1 MSRDYNKVLVKRI
14 KKVISE
20 YTKEAQTRVKQ
31 MWSQYNDK
39 DLGNAMLG
47 VLIDADLTGIVSATI
62 SAVGQK
68 FWVLEFGRGSLMERD
83 REENPWLDSYLNSD
97 VFNKDRIGHDYA
109 IIGRKKGSYKDL
121 DGNEHKSTGTLE
133 GVNLETWYHSKPY
146 DYPIAPKRIVQTV
159 LYGDNDNGLLSEM
172 REALAEESLAYT
184 LGLMFDDYAEKE
196 IKIKL

>member
-1 MSRDYNKVLVKRI
+1 MCQC
-14 KKVISE
+14 ISPE
-20 YTKEAQTRVKQ
+20 IGYDINQHYRLNNLGFHT
-31 MWSQYNDK
+31 QYKN
-39 DLGNAMLG
+39 
-47 VLIDADLTGIVSATI
+47 
-62 SAVGQK
+62 
-68 FWVLEFGRGSLMERD
+68 
-83 REENPWLDSYLNSD
+83 
-97 VFNKDRIGHDYA
+97 
-109 IIGRKKGSYKDL
+109 L

>member
-20 YTKEAQTRVKQ
+20 YTREAQTRVKQ

-39 DLGNAMLG
+39 DLGDATLG
-47 VLIDADLTGIVSATI
+47 ALIDADLTGIVTATI
-62 SAVGQK
+62 SAEGQK
-68 FWVLEFGRGSLMERD
+68 FWVLEFGRGSLMENRTS
-83 REENPWLDSYLNSD
+83 ENPYLADYLND
-97 VFNKDRIGHDYA
+97 PNFNEERKARGLA
-109 IIGRKKGSYKDL
+109 ITGRKKGAYYDL
-121 DGNEHKSTGTLE
+121 DGNEHTSTGTLE
-133 GVNLETWYHSKPY
+133 GVNLEQWRSTKQY
-146 DYPIAPKRIVQTV
+146 YPIAPKRIVQTV